1 MFYLLFCI
9 FREREKDGER
19 DGKKHQYVVASSE
32 PPYLVRN
39 PGMCPDWELSQRS
52 FGWQAGAQ
60 SIEPHQPGLFFYL
73 SCSSLT
79 PAPAQH
85 TFCLSYSRHYVF
97 PYCLLDSQALWGSP
111 FKAVLSLIFFIS
123 FLPLKHICPMAY
135 FLLALLYTSPI
146 SPLCPLPSSP
156 HTSHLHHIVVCIH
169 RLCIYVLW
177 LISSLRNC

>member
-60 SIEPHQPGLFFYL
+60 SIEPHQPG
-73 SCSSLT
+73 
-79 PAPAQH
+79 
-85 TFCLSYSRHYVF
+85 RN
-97 PYCLLDSQALWGSP
+97 
-111 FKAVLSLIFFIS
+111 IFFIK
-123 FLPLKHICPMAY
+123 F
-135 FLLALLYTSPI
+135 I
-146 SPLCPLPSSP
+146 SYL
-156 HTSHLHHIVVCIH
+156 
-169 RLCIYVLW
+169 
-177 LISSLRNC
+177 